1 MLLIYSTS
9 LPANRCLLLPLLSAA
24 ASAWCVLQVTQA
36 TYQLLGPAL
45 QGCFQLRQ
53 AVEVKGKGVMATYL
67 LRGQEEGG
75 QEGCSM
81 SPAGA

>member
-1 MLLIYSTS
+1 MLLIHSTS
-9 LPANRCLLLPLLSAA
+9 LAANWCLLLPLLSAAA

-67 LRGQEEGG
+67 LRGQEEGA
-75 QEGCSM
+75 Q
-81 SPAGA
+81 